1 MTGTGARDAA
11 ATGVIDLR
19 PVFSPRSIAVVGASP
34 RSWIAETVRD
44 NLRVMGSETRCHFV
58 NPRYDEL
65 YGQPCYP
72 SLEALP
78 ERPDL
83 AVVALNPLRAAS
95 VTEAAAQAG
104 VPAVVIPGG
113 GVVEGGEAAAAM
125 QAEVGRIAREH
136 GLALVG
142 PNCMGVIDLVANS
155 ATYIGDVSPYL
166 PRGGVAGIAQSGSVS
181 DAFVHSGNRIGF
193 SRIISCGSEVVLDI
207 CDYLAYCLDDPETHS
222 VILFVEGFKRPERF
236 LALADR
242 ALELGKPIM
251 AVKVGRSDQAQAA
264 AVAHSG
270 SLAGETRVT
279 DAALDAA
286 GVIRCRDLDELLETA
301 ELVEGVRRTGRRVGR
316 GRTGVVTVSTGE
328 ASLIADLVPRT
339 GLDLPPIPDSA
350 RAAILEALPTMGYIG
365 NPLDPWGADSPA
377 TAYRAVFEAMAASGA
392 YDVLVLV
399 HDFPYR
405 SLPSEVATANEVTG
419 GLLAATAD
427 RPAILPVYVSLT
439 SGEPPP
445 ETKALLD
452 TVGGGAPLLRG
463 ALEAFRAIAEVA
475 RWEARHARA
484 DRARSV
490 AERLAAPWPGIG
502 RRMAPTRARPG
513 RPRVQ
518 PVALSERESL
528 ALVAGAG
535 ITVVEAIPVPDAA
548 TAVAVARRID
558 RPVALKLDAAGLTH
572 KTDVGGVAARAPRR
586 RRRVRRGPDA
596 VRDGPPSRPDRPRA
610 AGRADGAARARAHR
624 RPAAGP
630 AVRPGRAGR
639 PRWRADGVPR
649 RRRGPARADRPRRR
663 GCDAR
668 RAARRAAPRRRPR
681 STRRRPGGARLD
693 ARGARP
699 ARDGAARHPRGRP
712 EPGHRGDLGRD
723 RGRCA
728 GGPRGRGV
736 MADPIEPVLLSEP
749 TPWGVRLTLNR
760 PAKLNAIS
768 AELRDALTAAIADA
782 VADDAVRVIVIAGAG
797 RAFCSGYDLA
807 EEASRTRRW
816 GWRGVLGEDVAAT
829 LAIWRSPKPV
839 IAQVHGYALAGG
851 LELAMACDLIVA
863 ADGRAA
869 GRAGDPLRVRAGD
882 AAHAVPHRP
891 EEDPRAAPDGR
902 PDRRRPRRTGSGSST
917 GSSRSIGSSRRSTRW
932 PTGWPGSRPTSWHR
946 PS

>member
-44 NLRVMGSETRCHFV
+44 NLRVMGSGTRCHFV
-58 NPRYDEL
+58 NPRHDEL

-95 VTEAAAQAG
+95 VTEAAAEAG

-155 ATYIGDVSPYL
+155 ASYIGDVSPYL

-264 AVAHSG
+264 AIAHSG

-339 GLDLPPIPDSA
+339 GLDLPSIPDSA
-350 RAAILEALPTMGYIG
+350 RAGILEALPTMGYIG
-365 NPLDPWGADSPA
+365 NPLDPWGADSPG

-419 GLLAATAD
+419 GLLTASAD

-475 RWEARHARA
+475 RWEARHAARIERGPWRSGWGALARDRTSYGA
-484 DRARSV
+484 DPS
-490 AERLAAPWPGIG
+490 
-502 RRMAPTRARPG
+502 PTRPAARP
-513 RPRVQ
+513 
-518 PVALSERESL
+518 PVAVSERESL

-558 RPVALKLDAAGLTH
+558 RPVALKLDAVGLTH
-572 KTDVGGVAARAPRR
+572 KSDIGGVAVGLLGDDAVYGAALTLFETARR
-586 RRRVRRGPDA
+586 RGLTVRGLLVEPMVPAGLELIVGLRRDPQF
-596 VRDGPPSRPDRPRA
+596 
-610 AGRADGAARARAHR
+610 
-624 RPAAGP
+624 GP
-630 AVRPGRAGR
+630 AVLVGLGGVLTVFLDDVAVRLAPIDPAVAG
-639 PRWRADGVPR
+639 AM
-649 RRRGPARADRPRRR
+649 
-663 GCDAR
+663 
-668 RAARRAAPRRRPR
+668 
-681 STRRRPGGARLD
+681 LD
-693 ARGARP
+693 ELRGAP
-699 ARDGAARHPRGRP
+699 LLAGVRGRP
-712 EPGHRGDLGRD
+712 GVDRAALTSMLVALGRLGMERPD
-723 RGRCA
+723 ILE
-728 GGPRGRGV
+728 V
-736 MADPIEPVLLSEP
+736 D
-749 TPWGVRLTLNR
+749 LN
-760 PAKLNAIS
+760 
-768 AELRDALTAAIADA
+768 
-782 VADDAVRVIVIAGAG
+782 
-797 RAFCSGYDLA
+797 
-807 EEASRTRRW
+807 
-816 GWRGVLGEDVAAT
+816 
-829 LAIWRSPKPV
+829 PV
-839 IAQVHGYALAGG
+839 IAATSGAIAVDALVVLEGG
-851 LELAMACDLIVA
+851 E
-863 ADGRAA
+863 
-869 GRAGDPLRVRAGD
+869 
-882 AAHAVPHRP
+882 
-891 EEDPRAAPDGR
+891 
-902 PDRRRPRRTGSGSST
+902 
-917 GSSRSIGSSRRSTRW
+917 
-932 PTGWPGSRPTSWHR
+932 
-946 PS
+946 